1 MLSLSE
7 RLEQQSTSEKRA
19 DKAKEQKSEQK
30 ADSAQVF
37 LGRRVHNL
45 PIGPA
50 SRFPTCLSLPD
61 GVVGFPSEALHAP
74 VLHLKRPYPGPGE
87 GLSPILP
94 QFSHIFLS
102 SFLAVLLP
110 LAMPS
115 LSSLPHFLDWGGP
128 FICKMTV
135 VICPEPP

>member
-1 MLSLSE
+1 M
-7 RLEQQSTSEKRA
+7 EQQSTSNKRA
-19 DKAKEQKSEQK
+19 DEAKEQKSEKK

-74 VLHLKRPYPGPGE
+74 VLRLPRTWGGTLTCPPPPLTRFS
-87 GLSPILP
+87 LSPL
-94 QFSHIFLS
+94 
-102 SFLAVLLP
+102 VLVP
-110 LAMPS
+110 LVMPS
-115 LSSLPHFLDWGGP
+115 LSSFPHFLDWGGVP
-128 FICKMTV
+128 SFVK
-135 VICPEPP
+135 

>member
-7 RLEQQSTSEKRA
+7 RSGWNNSQLPT
-19 DKAKEQKSEQK
+19 KEQKSEQK

-74 VLHLKRPYPGPGE
+74 VVHLPRTWGGTLTCPPPPLTRFS
-87 GLSPILP
+87 LSPL
-94 QFSHIFLS
+94 
-102 SFLAVLLP
+102 VLVP
-110 LAMPS
+110 LVMPS
-115 LSSLPHFLDWGGP
+115 LSSFTHFLDWGGGVP
-128 FICKMTV
+128 SFVK
-135 VICPEPP
+135 